1 VISGQM
7 DSSPDKI
14 NDLSQKAEY
23 LINTSSISPKDKD
36 KVSQDL
42 EQLNNTWKNYKN
54 EEDTA
59 RAR

>member
-1 VISGQM
+1 M

-23 LINTSSISPKDKD
+23 LINTSSILPKDKD

-59 RAR
+59 RARWVLYA